1 LSKGTSARSSL
12 PTGTD
17 LAGSPHMKKLYGDSL
32 RKDGGVSKTL
42 KNVAEKH
49 AKSLESKA
57 GKHAPEIKR
66 VMSGVKETMNKM
78 EDKVTEA
85 VEEFLDHGKSLV
97 GCEWIATNRLDSPTP
112 NP

>member
-1 LSKGTSARSSL
+1 MLTRGF
-12 PTGTD
+12 
-17 LAGSPHMKKLYGDSL
+17 SPHMKKLYGDAL

-49 AKSLESKA
+49 ARSLESKA

-66 VMSGVKETMNKM
+66 ALSGVKETMSKM

-85 VEEFLDHGKSLV
+85 VEEFLDHGKLIS
-97 GCEWIATNRLDSPTP
+97 IYA
-112 NP
+112 

>member
-1 LSKGTSARSSL
+1 
-12 PTGTD
+12 
-17 LAGSPHMKKLYGDSL
+17 MKKLYGDSL

-85 VEEFLDHGKSLV
+85 VEEFLDHGEHFSVKSGFL
-97 GCEWIATNRLDSPTP
+97 N
-112 NP
+112 

>member
-1 LSKGTSARSSL
+1 
-12 PTGTD
+12 
-17 LAGSPHMKKLYGDSL
+17 MKKLYGDSL

-49 AKSLESKA
+49 AKNLENKA

-66 VMSGVKETMNKM
+66 VMSEVKQTMTKM

-85 VEEFLDHGKSLV
+85 VEEFLDHGKSSSSKV
-97 GCEWIATNRLDSPTP
+97 ARKGSHTT
-112 NP
+112 

>member
-1 LSKGTSARSSL
+1 
-12 PTGTD
+12 
-17 LAGSPHMKKLYGDSL
+17 MKRLYGDTL

-49 AKSLESKA
+49 AKSLETKA

-66 VMSGVKETMNKM
+66 VMSGVKQTMTKM

-85 VEEFLDHGKSLV
+85 VEEFLDLGMRPLFPIAKKESKPYKS
-97 GCEWIATNRLDSPTP
+97 SSFSSTP
-112 NP
+112 II